1 MSRRSD
7 SHREEAK
14 LKALRI
20 ISADPAITQR
30 ALADELGISLG
41 ATHYMLR
48 ALAERGLLKL
58 QRFTVSEQKRGY
70 VYVLT
75 PKGLAEKVS
84 ITGRFLVRKRA
95 EYEALRLEIN
105 ELTAEL
111 DQQVVP
117 VDRHGDERA
126 EGQR

>member
-14 LKALRI
+14 LTALRI

-58 QRFTVSEQKRGY
+58 QRFSDAEHKRGY
-70 VYVLT
+70 AYVLT
-75 PKGLAEKVS
+75 PKGLAEKAS
-84 ITGRFLVRKRA
+84 ITARFLIRKRA

-105 ELTAEL
+105 ELTSEL
-111 DQQVVP
+111 GRRNVSHDHQSPDDAAQF
-117 VDRHGDERA
+117 
-126 EGQR
+126 